1 MKSTT
6 FSSDKHNLQI
16 QSEDLLK
23 SYRGLSNS
31 IKERIQATVSCH
43 DMDYVP
49 RVENAGKIVSVNGN
63 NVQIMHN
70 GVYVE
75 EAGYQGKWQEKVI
88 KQLRGAHE
96 PQEEKVFNEALKLIK
111 PGATMIEL
119 GSWWCY
125 YSLWFLKTIKNGK
138 AICCEPDPE
147 NIKLGKTNMRLNGY
161 ATPKDMVFLQ
171 AAAGS
176 EDGKTIE
183 FLTEKRKL
191 VKVPIRSV
199 DSLLEEM
206 KVDEVEILHMDI
218 QGAELDALKGA
229 RKSIRSGKI
238 RFIFV
243 STHHYSIA
251 GDPNIHQRCL
261 NFISRNGGYIVAKHT
276 IAESCSG
283 DGLIVASFRD
293 SDKDFKVKIS
303 YYPTDESLFRPVE
316 ADLNILWNAHNKILH
331 RLQSVEQSLHIEE
344 QSLHIEKLSREDDKA
359 QLEWIHKHPAR
370 FLIANT
376 YHVYIKRDRS
386 KPRSS
391 A

>member
-6 FSSDKHNLQI
+6 FSSDKHNPQI

-31 IKERIQATVSCH
+31 IEERIQATVSCH

-49 RVENAGKIVSVNGN
+49 RVENAGKIISVNGN

-96 PQEEKVFNEALKLIK
+96 PQEEKVFNEALKLIE

-125 YSLWFLKTIKNGK
+125 YSLWFLKTVKDGK

-176 EDGKTIE
+176 EDGETIE

-261 NFISRNGGYIVAKHT
+261 NFILRNGGYIVAKHT

-331 RLQSVEQSLHIEE
+331 RLQSVEQSLHTVE
-344 QSLHIEKLSREDDKA
+344 QSLHIEKLSREDEKA
-359 QLEWIHKHPAR
+359 QLAWIHKHPAR

>member
-1 MKSTT
+1 
-6 FSSDKHNLQI
+6 
-16 QSEDLLK
+16 
-23 SYRGLSNS
+23 
-31 IKERIQATVSCH
+31 
-43 DMDYVP
+43 
-49 RVENAGKIVSVNGN
+49 
-63 NVQIMHN
+63 
-70 GVYVE
+70 
-75 EAGYQGKWQEKVI
+75 
-88 KQLRGAHE
+88 
-96 PQEEKVFNEALKLIK
+96 
-111 PGATMIEL
+111 
-119 GSWWCY
+119 
-125 YSLWFLKTIKNGK
+125 
-138 AICCEPDPE
+138 
-147 NIKLGKTNMRLNGY
+147 
-161 ATPKDMVFLQ
+161 
-171 AAAGS
+171 
-176 EDGKTIE
+176 
-183 FLTEKRKL
+183 
-191 VKVPIRSV
+191 
-199 DSLLEEM
+199 M

-261 NFISRNGGYIVAKHT
+261 NFILRNGGYIVAKHT

-331 RLQSVEQSLHIEE
+331 RLQSVEQSLHTVE
-344 QSLHIEKLSREDDKA
+344 QSLHIEKLSREDEKA
-359 QLEWIHKHPAR
+359 QLAWIHKHPAR